1 MTTDLTPL
9 QGWLETHPYLGE
21 VARLHQAI
29 ENAMSS
35 DESNP
40 LPALQWDSLSEDFK
54 NGTPLFR
61 TRELDEAVVT
71 RAAGLLRALAEKL
84 SGGDTNEEM
93 KRVAEYLHDQFQTRP
108 ELAAQ
113 LVKES
118 AERVDLSLDPNCAIP
133 TGAVRFLAWRALEKV
148 MRPWVATLGGWMKEA
163 VWGNSYCPLCGSQPA
178 MAQLVKTDKGRERY
192 LSCGCCRSRWGYR
205 RTCCPSC
212 GNQDQDKLDIF
223 ELPQEENFRLD
234 VCRECNG
241 YIKTYLNEGDEDLL
255 LADWSTLHLD
265 VIASQEGL
273 LRKAHSLYEL

>member
-1 MTTDLTPL
+1 M
-9 QGWLETHPYLGE
+9 E
-21 VARLHQAI
+21 
-29 ENAMSS
+29 S

-54 NGTPLFR
+54 KGVPFFR

-71 RAAGLLRALAEKL
+71 RAADLLVRLAEKL

-93 KRVAEYLHDQFQTRP
+93 KRVTEYLHDQFQARP

-118 AERVDLSLDPNCAIP
+118 AGKVDLSLDPNCAIP

-148 MRPWVATLGGWMKEA
+148 MRPWVATLGGWMKEST
-163 VWGNSYCPLCGSQPA
+163 WGNSYCPLCGSQPA

-192 LSCGCCRSRWGYR
+192 LSCGCCRTRWGYR

-241 YIKTYLNEGDEDLL
+241 YIKTFLNEGDEELL
-255 LADWSTLHLD
+255 LTDWTTLHLD
-265 VIASQEGL
+265 VIASQEGF

>member
-9 QGWLETHPYLGE
+9 EGWLEAHPYLRE
-21 VARLHQAI
+21 VARLQTAI
-29 ENAMSS
+29 EDVLEAGQSA
-35 DESNP
+35 P
-40 LPALQWDSLSEDFK
+40 IPALQWDSLSEDFK
-54 NGTPLFR
+54 NGTPFFR

-71 RAAGLLRALAEKL
+71 QAAGLLFALAEKL
-84 SGGDTNEEM
+84 SVMETNEEM
-93 KRVAEYLHDQFQTRP
+93 KRVTEYLRDQFQDRP

-118 AERVDLSLDPNCAIP
+118 AEKVDLSLDPNCQVPA
-133 TGAVRFLAWRALEKV
+133 GAVRFLAWRALERA

-163 VWGNSYCPLCGSQPA
+163 VWANSYCPLCGSQPA
-178 MAQLVKTDKGRERY
+178 MAQLVKTEKGRERY
-192 LSCGCCRSRWGYR
+192 LSCGCCRSSWAYR

-241 YIKTYLNEGDEDLL
+241 YIKTYLNEGDEELL
-255 LADWSTLHLD
+255 LADWTTLHLD
-265 VIASQEGL
+265 VIASQEGF

>member
-29 ENAMSS
+29 ENAMSI

-54 NGTPLFR
+54 NGTPFFR
-61 TRELDEAVVT
+61 TRELDEAVVS

-84 SGGDTNEEM
+84 SEGDTNEEM
-93 KRVAEYLHDQFQTRP
+93 KRVADYLHEQFQEHP

-118 AERVDLSLDPNCAIP
+118 AGKVDLSLDPNCAIP

-148 MRPWVATLGGWMKEA
+148 LRPWVATLGGWLKEA

-192 LSCGCCRSRWGYR
+192 LSCGCCRSSWGYR

-241 YIKTYLNEGDEDLL
+241 YIKTYLNEGDEALL
-255 LADWSTLHLD
+255 LADWTTLHLD
-265 VIASQEGL
+265 VIASQEGF

>member
-29 ENAMSS
+29 ENAMES

-54 NGTPLFR
+54 SGTPFFR
-61 TRELDEAVVT
+61 TRELDEAVIT
-71 RAAGLLRALAEKL
+71 RAARLLRALAEKL
-84 SGGDTNEEM
+84 SGGETNEEM
-93 KRVAEYLHDQFQTRP
+93 KRVTEYLHDQFQTRP

-118 AERVDLSLDPNCAIP
+118 AEKVDLSLDSNCAIP

-148 MRPWVATLGGWMKEA
+148 MRPWVATLGGWLKEA

-192 LSCGCCRSRWGYR
+192 LSCGCCRSSWGYR

-241 YIKTYLNEGDEDLL
+241 YIKTYLNEGDEDIL
-255 LADWSTLHLD
+255 LADWTTLHLD
-265 VIASQEGL
+265 VIASQEGF